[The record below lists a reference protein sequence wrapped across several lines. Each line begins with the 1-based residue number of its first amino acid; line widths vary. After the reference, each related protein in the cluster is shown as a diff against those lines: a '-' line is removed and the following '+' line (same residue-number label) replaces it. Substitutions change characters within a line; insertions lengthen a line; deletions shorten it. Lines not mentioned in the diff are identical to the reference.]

1 MLLSIVA
8 EENKIARILLII
20 KWIFSAIT
28 PDHVR
33 CPCGGD
39 LRDAWMFISILSFLI
54 MLVRLNT
61 DNEAVWKEATEP
73 DQW

>member
-39 LRDAWMFISILSFLI
+39 LRDAWMFII